1 MRRSLH
7 QQAMEWIRAMK
18 RVNPSQDEVSK
29 TVNWR
34 EKQQRGT
41 TQRTRQHRPHNSKLP
56 QAPMIQQMRSVLVID
71 DTESEMECHKSME
84 VDIQLSES
92 CGAASDDGSQQSRLP
107 ISQDIIPESLTQ
119 QQQQQQRQDV
129 EEHNNPDSNNN
140 NRQ

>member
-1 MRRSLH
+1 
-7 QQAMEWIRAMK
+7 MEWIRAMK

-56 QAPMIQQMRSVLVID
+56 QAPMIQRMRSVLVVE
-71 DTESEMECHKSME
+71 DTGSEMESHESME
-84 VDIQLSES
+84 VDVDVQPAER
-92 CGAASDDGSQQSRLP
+92 CGATSDDGSQQSRFP
-107 ISQDIIPESLTQ
+107 ITESLTQ
-119 QQQQQQRQDV
+119 QQQQQQQQDV

-140 NRQ
+140 DRQ